1 MFRALWFIGVVGV
14 IVFGLVW
21 LTDNPGQVALNWQG
35 YRIET
40 SFAVLLAAVLLIAA
54 LTALTYRLWLFLKRA
69 PKQLGGAWRNR
80 RRGQGYRALT
90 QGMVAVAAGDPEE
103 ARRQVK
109 RAEVLLN
116 EPPLTM
122 LLSAQ
127 AAQLNGD
134 EKAAEGFFE
143 AMTADA
149 ETEFLGLRGLIGQ
162 AVKQGDSERALKLTR
177 RAYSLKPKS
186 EWVAQS
192 LFDLQTQEGQW
203 LDAGVTSD
211 DLQRIGVVA
220 KKDNQHRKAVLA
232 CQLGM
237 EALGNG
243 DPEGAQTQFKR
254 AVDQD
259 PKFIPAVAAF
269 ADGLSKTA
277 RHRKAVQ
284 LIEKTWANE
293 PHPDLLEP
301 YWRAAKADDAMARM
315 KASQKLS
322 KSNPAHPES
331 HVAII
336 RAALEARLWGEAR
349 NHLLKLTG
357 DQPDNMDSRI
367 CRLWAELEEVEHGDM
382 EKAHEWLTRASV
394 AERAATWAC
403 NSCGNTVEIWSAL
416 CGNCH
421 TFDGFTWRRP
431 PHVMS
436 LSGSNE
442 NLPVV
447 VPASTVDVKLA

>member
-1 MFRALWFIGVVGV
+1 MLRALWFLGVVGV
-14 IVFGLVW
+14 IVLGLVW
-21 LTDNPGQVALNWQG
+21 LTDNPGQVAMDWQG
-35 YRIET
+35 YRVET
-40 SFAVLLAAVLLIAA
+40 SFAVLLAAVLLIAVLA
-54 LTALTYRLWLFLKRA
+54 ALTYRLWLFLKRA

-143 AMTADA
+143 AMTEDA

-162 AVKQGDSERALKLTR
+162 AMKRGDSEQALKLTR
-177 RAYSLKPKS
+177 RAYGLKPKS

-192 LFDLQTQEGQW
+192 LFDLQTREGQW

-220 KKDNQHRKAVLA
+220 KKDNLHRKAVLA

-243 DPEGAQTQFKR
+243 DPEGAQTQFRR

-269 ADGLSKTA
+269 ADGLSKNA

-284 LIEKTWANE
+284 LIEKTWTNE

-315 KASQKLS
+315 QASQKLS
-322 KSNPAHPES
+322 KSNPTHPES

-357 DQPDNMDSRI
+357 DQPGNMDSRI

-403 NSCGNTVEIWSAL
+403 HSCGNTVEIWSAL

-421 TFDGFTWRRP
+421 TFDSFTWRRP

-436 LSGSNE
+436 LSETSE
-442 NLPVV
+442 NLPTVLS
-447 VPASTVDVKLA
+447 ASMSDLEVN